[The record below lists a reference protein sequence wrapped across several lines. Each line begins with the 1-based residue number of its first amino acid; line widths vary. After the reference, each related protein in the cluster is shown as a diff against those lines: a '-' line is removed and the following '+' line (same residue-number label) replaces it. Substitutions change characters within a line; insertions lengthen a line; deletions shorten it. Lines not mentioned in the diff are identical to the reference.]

1 MSFSE
6 RESLMLE
13 VLREAGR
20 PIVGAHLADLLG
32 VSPRTLRYDIGR
44 INRMRGVPLVGSD
57 AAGYSLNLDA
67 YRQALSQE
75 LPVTSALDDDER
87 LLVYLLDH
95 ELCDVYDAARD
106 CFVSESTVRS
116 STARLGPRLAAHGLV
131 LGLTGSRMSLHG
143 SELDRRRVLG
153 GLVREATN
161 AAMGSQWRLRR
172 LLPDVDLDAVENA
185 IERGLDGSDE
195 PIDDI
200 SRQNLVVNLAI
211 CLQRSGHPIDA
222 ATGDP
227 ETSGN
232 DERTRAVVHELL
244 AAFPSHSVSEG
255 DRAYLQ
261 RLVWV
266 ALDNSGPDESTSHD
280 TDEDAL
286 NEVVT
291 RAVDDCVAH
300 FDLKVQ
306 REKLITSITQH
317 TRRLVAR
324 KATLVYFRNGL
335 RESLRTRSPYLY
347 DVAVYLAHKISSAL
361 EVWVTDDEISLFA
374 IYLGLYTDSGDD
386 STDTVRVT
394 IVCPRYQTL
403 REWLLARFVEHLGE
417 KLAIVDVVTTM
428 QAADATDCEMIVTT
442 MGGGNTSR
450 PVVEISALC
459 SEMDLDSVRAE
470 VARIRDERLRRRTG
484 SALARFL
491 DPRLFFVDAQLRNSA
506 ETIDFMCDQ
515 MIAAGKVP
523 ASYTKSV
530 KVREDY
536 SSTGFAYRF
545 AVPHS
550 MDFIAHQT
558 TIAVLIPKAPIRW
571 GETDVVM
578 VLMLALNQ
586 DDYID
591 FTWFYQRLVQL
602 LCDPELFSELRSKRD
617 FPSFREYLAA
627 QLSRPRRTP

>member
-1 MSFSE
+1 VSFSE
-6 RESLMLE
+6 RESLILE
-13 VLREAGR
+13 VLREAAR

-44 INRMRGVPLVGSD
+44 INRMRGVPLVESD
-57 AAGYSLNLDA
+57 AAGYSLNLAA

-106 CFVSESTVRS
+106 CYVSESTVRS
-116 STARLGPRLAAHGLV
+116 ATARLAPRLEAHGLT
-131 LGLTGSRMSLHG
+131 LALNGSKIVVHG

-153 GLVREATN
+153 SLVREATN
-161 AAMGSQWRLRR
+161 AAIGSQWRLRR
-172 LLPDVDLDAVENA
+172 LLPDIELEAVERA
-185 IERGLDGSDE
+185 IEKGLEGWSE
-195 PIDDI
+195 PLDDI

-211 CLQRSGHPIDA
+211 CLQRSAHPMEPHVDQP
-222 ATGDP
+222 GS
-227 ETSGN
+227 ETS
-232 DERTRAVVHELL
+232 DKRTAGVLGALL
-244 AAFPSHSVSEG
+244 DAFPSRMVSEG
-255 DRAYLQ
+255 DRVYLQ

-266 ALDNSGPDESTSHD
+266 ALDNSTSD
-280 TDEDAL
+280 DPGVEGAEDAAIS
-286 NEVVT
+286 EVVT
-291 RAVDDCVAH
+291 HAVDDCVAH

-347 DVAVYLAHKISSAL
+347 DVAVYLAHKISSSL

-386 STDTVRVT
+386 SADMVRVT

-442 MGGGNTSR
+442 TGGGNASH

-470 VARIRDERLRRRTG
+470 VARMRDERLRRRTG

-491 DPRLFFVDAQLRNSA
+491 DPRLFFVDAQLKSSA

-515 MIAAGKVP
+515 MITAEKVP
-523 ASYTKSV
+523 TSYTMSV

-536 SSTGFAYRF
+536 SSTAFAYRF

-571 GETDVVM
+571 GETDVVL

-591 FTWFYQRLVQL
+591 FTWFYQQLVQL
-602 LCDPELFSELRSKRD
+602 LCDPDLFSELRSKRD
-617 FPSFREYLAA
+617 FPSFRDYLAA
-627 QLSRPRRTP
+627 QLSRPRRGM

>member
-1 MSFSE
+1 MGFSE

-20 PIVGAHLADLLG
+20 PMVGAHLADLLG

-44 INRMRGVPLVGSD
+44 INRTRGVPLVESD
-57 AAGYSLNLDA
+57 AAGYSLNLA
-67 YRQALSQE
+67 SYRQALSQE
-75 LPVTSALDDDER
+75 LPVTSALGDDER

-95 ELCDVYDAARD
+95 EQCDVYDIARD
-106 CFVSESTVRS
+106 CFVSESAVRS
-116 STARLGPRLAAHGLV
+116 ATARLAPRLEAHGLTLV
-131 LGLTGSRMSLHG
+131 QAGARISVEG

-161 AAMGSQWRLRR
+161 VAIGSQWRLRR
-172 LLPDVDLDAVENA
+172 LLPDIELDAVDAA
-185 IERGLDGSDE
+185 IEKALQGWDE
-195 PIDDI
+195 PLDDI

-211 CLQRSGHPIDA
+211 CLQRSGHPMDPVPGQGA
-222 ATGDP
+222 AGRP
-227 ETSGN
+227 
-232 DERTRAVVHELL
+232 DERADAVLAELL
-244 AAFPSHSVSEG
+244 AAFPSRTVGEN
-255 DRAYLQ
+255 DRAYLR
-261 RLVWV
+261 RLVGV
-266 ALDNSGPDESTSHD
+266 ALANAASDEPGD
-280 TDEDAL
+280 DDGQDDVIG
-286 NEVVT
+286 EVVGD
-291 RAVDDCVAH
+291 AVDDCIAH

-306 REKLITSITQH
+306 RDRLVTSISQH

-374 IYLGLYTDSGDD
+374 IYLGLYTDTGDD
-386 STDTVRVT
+386 APDTVRAT

-403 REWLLARFVEHLGE
+403 REWLLSRFVEHLGE
-417 KLAIVDVVTTM
+417 KLSIVDVVTTM
-428 QAADATDCEMIVTT
+428 QSADATDCELIVTT
-442 MGGGNTSR
+442 TGGGNTSR

-470 VARIRDERLRRRTG
+470 VARIRDERLRHRAG

-491 DPRLFFVDAQLRNSA
+491 DPRLFFVDAQFKGSA
-506 ETIDFMCDQ
+506 ETIDFLCAE
-515 MIAAGKVP
+515 MIAAGRVP
-523 ASYTKSV
+523 ASYTASV
-530 KVREDY
+530 RVREDY
-536 SSTGFAYRF
+536 SSTAFAYRF

-558 TIAVLIPKAPIRW
+558 TIAVLIPPAPIRW

-591 FTWFYQRLVQL
+591 FTWFYEQLVQL

-617 FPSFREYLAA
+617 FPAFREYLAA
-627 QLSRPRRTP
+627 QLSRPRRSA

>member
-1 MSFSE
+1 
-6 RESLMLE
+6 MLE

-44 INRMRGVPLVGSD
+44 INRMRGVPLVASD
-57 AAGYSLNLDA
+57 AGGYSLNLAA

-75 LPVTSALDDDER
+75 LPVTSMLDDDER
-87 LLVYLLDH
+87 VLLYLLDH

-106 CFVSESTVRS
+106 CYLSESAVRS
-116 STARLGPRLAAHGLV
+116 VTARLAPRLAAHGLALSV
-131 LGLTGSRMSLHG
+131 TGTRIALHG

-161 AAMGSQWRLRR
+161 AAIGSQWRLRR
-172 LLPDVDLDAVENA
+172 LLPDIDLETVESA
-185 IERGLDGSDE
+185 IEAGLAGSAE

-211 CLQRSGHPIDA
+211 CLQRSGYPIDVGPA
-222 ATGDP
+222 AAASASD
-227 ETSGN
+227 
-232 DERTRAVVHELL
+232 DDRTRAVVDALL
-244 AAFPSHSVSEG
+244 HAFGSRIVSDG

-261 RLVWV
+261 RLVGV
-266 ALDNSGPDESTSHD
+266 ALDNSADQPVPAGADD
-280 TDEDAL
+280 DAIT
-286 NEVVT
+286 EVVS
-291 RAVDDCVAH
+291 RALDDCIAH

-306 REKLITSITQH
+306 REKLITSISQH

-347 DVAVYLAHKISSAL
+347 DVAVYLAHKISSSL

-374 IYLGLYTDSGDD
+374 IYLGLYTENGDD
-386 STDTVRVT
+386 APDAVRVT

-417 KLAIVDVVTTM
+417 KVAIVDVVTTM
-428 QAADATDCEMIVTT
+428 QAADATDCEVIVTT
-442 MGGGNTSR
+442 ISGGNSVR

-459 SEMDLDSVRAE
+459 SEMDLDTVRAE
-470 VARIRDERLRRRTG
+470 VARIREERLRRRTG

-491 DPRLFFVDAQLRNSA
+491 DPRLFFVDAQHRSSA
-506 ETIDFMCDQ
+506 DTIDFMCDQ
-515 MIAAGKVP
+515 MIAIGKVP
-523 ASYTKSV
+523 ASYAQSV
-530 KVREDY
+530 KVREEY
-536 SSTGFAYRF
+536 SSTAFAYRF

-558 TIAVLIPKAPIRW
+558 TIAVLIPKAPIKW

-591 FTWFYQRLVQL
+591 FTWFYQQLVHL
-602 LCDPELFSELRSKRD
+602 LCDPELFSELRGKRD
-617 FPSFREYLAA
+617 FSSFREYLAA
-627 QLSRPRRTP
+627 QLSRPRRAT

>member
-1 MSFSE
+1 
-6 RESLMLE
+6 MLE

-20 PIVGAHLADLLG
+20 PILGAHLADLLG

-44 INRMRGVPLVGSD
+44 INRMRGVPLVESD
-57 AAGYSLNLDA
+57 AAGYSLNLAA
-67 YRQALSQE
+67 YRQALSTE
-75 LPVTSALDDDER
+75 LPATSALDDDER

-95 ELCDVYDAARD
+95 DLCDVYDTARD
-106 CFVSESTVRS
+106 CYVSESAVRA
-116 STARLGPRLAAHGLV
+116 STTRLAPRLEANGVTLS
-131 LGLTGSRMSLHG
+131 LSGSKIAVRG
-143 SELDRRRVLG
+143 SELDRRRALG

-161 AAMGSQWRLRR
+161 VAIGSQWRLRR
-172 LLPDVDLDAVENA
+172 LLPDIELEAVDGA
-185 IERGLDGSDE
+185 IERGLAGWAE
-195 PIDDI
+195 PLDDI

-211 CLQRSGHPIDA
+211 CLQRSGHPMSPPA
-222 ATGDP
+222 DP
-227 ETSGN
+227 LHVEPS
-232 DERTRAVVHELL
+232 DERTAGVVRELL
-244 AAFPSHSVSEG
+244 DAFPSRDVSEG

-266 ALDNSGPDESTSHD
+266 ALDNSASDDVAANGTV
-280 TDEDAL
+280 DAAIS
-286 NEVVT
+286 EVVT
-291 RAVDDCVAH
+291 RALDDCIAH
-300 FDLKVQ
+300 FDLRVQ
-306 REKLITSITQH
+306 RDKLITSISQH

-347 DVAVYLAHKISSAL
+347 DVAVYLAHKISSSL

-374 IYLGLYTDSGDD
+374 IYLGLYTDSGDGAP
-386 STDTVRVT
+386 DTVRIT

-428 QAADATDCEMIVTT
+428 QAADATDCELIVTT
-442 MGGGNTSR
+442 MGGANTSR

-459 SEMDLDSVRAE
+459 SEMDLDTVRSE
-470 VARIRDERLRRRTG
+470 VARIRDERVRRRTG

-491 DPRLFFVDAQLRNSA
+491 DPRLFFVDAQFKSSA

-515 MIAAGKVP
+515 MISVEKVP
-523 ASYTKSV
+523 TSYSKSV
-530 KVREDY
+530 KVREEY
-536 SSTGFAYRF
+536 SSTAFAYRF

-591 FTWFYQRLVQL
+591 FTWFYQQLVQL

-627 QLSRPRRTP
+627 QLSRPRRVT

>member
-1 MSFSE
+1 VSFSE

-32 VSPRTLRYDIGR
+32 ISPRTLRYDIGR
-44 INRMRGVPLVGSD
+44 INRTRGVPLVESD
-57 AAGYSLNLDA
+57 AAGYSLNLAA

-75 LPVTSALDDDER
+75 LPVTSALDDDAR

-95 ELCDVYDAARD
+95 ELCNVYDTARD
-106 CFVSESTVRS
+106 CYVSEPTVRS
-116 STARLGPRLAAHGLV
+116 ATSRLALRLEAHGLS
-131 LGLTGSRMSLHG
+131 LSINGSKIVVHG

-161 AAMGSQWRLRR
+161 VAIGSQWRLRR
-172 LLPDVDLDAVENA
+172 LLPDIELEAVEDAVE
-185 IERGLDGSDE
+185 RGLVGWAE
-195 PIDDI
+195 PLDDI

-211 CLQRSGHPIDA
+211 CLQRSDYPISAPADQPG
-222 ATGDP
+222 T
-227 ETSGN
+227 ERS
-232 DERTRAVVHELL
+232 DERTAGVLRELVQT
-244 AAFPSHSVSEG
+244 FPSRNVSES
-255 DRAYLQ
+255 DRVYLE

-266 ALDNSGPDESTSHD
+266 ALDNSASAEPAAQGT
-280 TDEDAL
+280 EDNAIS
-286 NEVVT
+286 EVVT

-306 REKLITSITQH
+306 REKLITSISQH

-347 DVAVYLAHKISSAL
+347 DVAVYLAHKISSSL

-374 IYLGLYTDSGDD
+374 IYLGLYTDSGHDA
-386 STDTVRVT
+386 SDTVRVT

-428 QAADATDCEMIVTT
+428 QAANATDCEMIVTT
-442 MGGGNTSR
+442 MGGSNTSR

-470 VARIRDERLRRRTG
+470 VVRIRDERLRRRTG

-491 DPRLFFVDAQLRNSA
+491 DPRLFFVDAKFKSSA

-515 MIAAGKVP
+515 MIATEKVP
-523 ASYTKSV
+523 TSYTKSV

-536 SSTGFAYRF
+536 SSTAFAYRF

-550 MDFIAHQT
+550 MDFIARQT
-558 TIAVLIPKAPIRW
+558 TIAVLTPKAPIRW

-591 FTWFYQRLVQL
+591 FTWFYQQLVQL

-627 QLSRPRRTP
+627 QLSRPRRGI

>member
-6 RESLMLE
+6 RESLILE
-13 VLREAGR
+13 VLREAAR

-44 INRMRGVPLVGSD
+44 INRMRGVPLVGSA
-57 AAGYSLNLDA
+57 AAGYSLNLAA

-106 CFVSESTVRS
+106 CYVSESTVRS
-116 STARLGPRLAAHGLV
+116 ATARLAPRLEAHGLT
-131 LGLTGSRMSLHG
+131 LALNGSKIVVHG

-153 GLVREATN
+153 SLVREATN
-161 AAMGSQWRLRR
+161 AAIGSQWRLRR
-172 LLPDVDLDAVENA
+172 LLPDIELEAVEGA
-185 IERGLDGSDE
+185 IEKGLAGWSE
-195 PIDDI
+195 PLDDI

-211 CLQRSGHPIDA
+211 CLQRSAHPLEPHVDQP
-222 ATGDP
+222 GS
-227 ETSGN
+227 ETS
-232 DERTRAVVHELL
+232 DKRTAWVLGALL
-244 AAFPSHSVSEG
+244 DAFPSRVVSEG

-261 RLVWV
+261 RLVSV
-266 ALDNSGPDESTSHD
+266 ALDNSTSD
-280 TDEDAL
+280 DPAVEGAEDAAIS
-286 NEVVT
+286 EVVT

-347 DVAVYLAHKISSAL
+347 DVAVYLAHKISSSL

-386 STDTVRVT
+386 SADMVRVT

-442 MGGGNTSR
+442 MGGGNASR

-491 DPRLFFVDAQLRNSA
+491 DPRLFFVDAQLKSSA

-515 MIAAGKVP
+515 MITAEKVP
-523 ASYTKSV
+523 TSYTMSV

-536 SSTGFAYRF
+536 SSTAFAYRF

-571 GETDVVM
+571 GETDVVL

-591 FTWFYQRLVQL
+591 FTWFYQQLVQL
-602 LCDPELFSELRSKRD
+602 LCDPDLFSELRSKRD
-617 FPSFREYLAA
+617 FPSFRDYLAA
-627 QLSRPRRTP
+627 QLSRPRRVM

>member
-1 MSFSE
+1 
-6 RESLMLE
+6 
-13 VLREAGR
+13 
-20 PIVGAHLADLLG
+20 
-32 VSPRTLRYDIGR
+32 
-44 INRMRGVPLVGSD
+44 
-57 AAGYSLNLDA
+57 
-67 YRQALSQE
+67 
-75 LPVTSALDDDER
+75 
-87 LLVYLLDH
+87 
-95 ELCDVYDAARD
+95 
-106 CFVSESTVRS
+106 
-116 STARLGPRLAAHGLV
+116 
-131 LGLTGSRMSLHG
+131 
-143 SELDRRRVLG
+143 
-153 GLVREATN
+153 
-161 AAMGSQWRLRR
+161 
-172 LLPDVDLDAVENA
+172 
-185 IERGLDGSDE
+185 
-195 PIDDI
+195 
-200 SRQNLVVNLAI
+200 
-211 CLQRSGHPIDA
+211 
-222 ATGDP
+222 
-227 ETSGN
+227 
-232 DERTRAVVHELL
+232 
-244 AAFPSHSVSEG
+244 
-255 DRAYLQ
+255 
-261 RLVWV
+261 
-266 ALDNSGPDESTSHD
+266 
-280 TDEDAL
+280 
-286 NEVVT
+286 
-291 RAVDDCVAH
+291 
-300 FDLKVQ
+300 
-306 REKLITSITQH
+306 
-317 TRRLVAR
+317 
-324 KATLVYFRNGL
+324 
-335 RESLRTRSPYLY
+335 
-347 DVAVYLAHKISSAL
+347 
-361 EVWVTDDEISLFA
+361 
-374 IYLGLYTDSGDD
+374 
-386 STDTVRVT
+386 
-394 IVCPRYQTL
+394 
-403 REWLLARFVEHLGE
+403 
-417 KLAIVDVVTTM
+417 
-428 QAADATDCEMIVTT
+428 MIVTT

-506 ETIDFMCDQ
+506 ETIDLMCDQ